1 MMVKNDVDDDHVDD
15 HNEDDDDYDDDD
27 DGDDFADDNISKVAN
42 LLRLFRIPQIS
53 PASTAKALSDKTKFV
68 HDEDDNECDDDW
80 NFLKTKSKKTNNN
93 KILRKI

>member
-1 MMVKNDVDDDHVDD
+1 MMVKNDVDDD

-68 HDEDDNECDDDW
+68 HDEDDNDCDDDCDDDDDVSRNLATRW
-80 NFLKTKSKKTNNN
+80 RH
-93 KILRKI
+93 LR